1 MRSNS
6 CPKCQGSM
14 SEGYTLDVSQ
24 SRSVSKWIERAPEKS
39 MWTGLK
45 ISGRANLDIQ
55 TWRCIRCGFLESYAK
70 A

>member
-1 MRSNS
+1 
-6 CPKCQGSM
+6 M
-14 SEGYTLDVSQ
+14 SEGFILDINQ
-24 SRSVSKWIERAPEKS
+24 AGGRSVTKWIERAPEKS